1 MGLDELNKLY
11 LRQMN
16 RDGQEQQAF
25 VLGEGKQDN
34 PLLMLV
40 GEAPASRR
48 FCCAARLSEKQARI
62 LMLSWACSEL
72 SAKKYTLQ
80 TR

>member
-40 GEAPASRR
+40 GLAPRR
-48 FCCAARLSEKQARI
+48 AGGFAAPPVCRKGRQES
-62 LMLSWACSEL
+62 
-72 SAKKYTLQ
+72 
-80 TR
+80 